1 MSSVVISGDTS
12 GAITLA
18 APTVAG
24 TNTATMPT
32 TTGTVAVITSGSTL
46 TFPDGSS
53 QTGGPNLINNTG
65 SSSDITLN
73 VGQSAY
79 VTFTSST
86 SFPLHVATATN
97 QIYEINVVSTGT
109 SASNLATLI
118 PNNSSSWAYNTF
130 QTYATSS
137 PSVGNANFNFITTDT
152 ALRLSIGG
160 TLLFANANIFTTTT
174 NKAILVQG
182 RDTSATIGYGYTAQ
196 SSTTD
201 TTTVWTSLGTI
212 ASATALTGTVW
223 IRRLA

>member
-18 APTVAG
+18 APAVAG

-65 SSSDITLN
+65 ASSDITLN

-86 SFPLHVATATN
+86 SFPLRVATATN

-109 SASNLATLI
+109 SAGNLATLI

-130 QTYATSS
+130 QVYSQSTPTAGT
-137 PSVGNANFNFITTDT
+137 ANYNFITTDT
-152 ALRLSIGG
+152 YLRLSVGG
-160 TLLFANANIFTTTT
+160 TLLFATAKIFTTTT
-174 NKAILVQG
+174 NKAIIVQG
-182 RDTSATIGYGYTAQ
+182 RDTSASVGYGYTIE

-201 TTTVWTSLGTI
+201 TTTVWSSLGTI
-212 ASATALTGTVW
+212 SSLTALTGTVW
-223 IRRLA
+223 VRRLA